1 MSIPTDLQS
10 DFAKEISE
18 ALTRSAQLARE
29 DAIKHGTSLVFW
41 KDGKIVEV
49 TAEELKAQ
57 VTAEKAKEQEEI
69 KQE

>member
-1 MSIPTDLQS
+1 MSIHTKSLEE
-10 DFAKEISE
+10 FAQQMTE

-41 KDGKIVEV
+41 KDGKIVNV

-57 VTAEKAKEQEEI
+57 AAEKAKNQEEI
-69 KQE
+69 KQES

>member
-1 MSIPTDLQS
+1 MSVPTESLS

-41 KDGKIVEV
+41 KDGKIVYV
-49 TAEELKAQ
+49 TAEELKARAA
-57 VTAEKAKEQEEI
+57 AEK
-69 KQE
+69 